1 MLSSLGQAASR
12 YVYLMCAFLP
22 FYLHLVL
29 EKHCL
34 VSWQCMWRAFGMTS
48 FQRLRILTQVERMV
62 VVPLRDVTCLRLSI
76 TLYGSDNLTL
86 RWVNQAFAPDAL
98 VWSVLAEV
106 YRKIVFISLSSDS
119 GFQINVLIVPYVP
132 CATLSHTHLYMF
144 SGSIEKCDELFW
156 WNCDTADHEP
166 LFTII
171 NFFDTNVINFSCCV
185 EHAVWEYDE
194 IRLGYCIFTVQNTI
208 LYFWDGISFLVY
220 SIVIL

>member
-1 MLSSLGQAASR
+1 MLSSLGQAASK
-12 YVYLMCAFLP
+12 YVYLMCAFLS
-22 FYLHLVL
+22 FFLHLVL
-29 EKHCL
+29 EKHFL

-86 RWVNQAFAPDAL
+86 RWVNQVFAPDAL

-106 YRKIVFISLSSDS
+106 NRKIVFISLS

-132 CATLSHTHLYMF
+132 CATLSHMHLYMF

-156 WNCDTADHEP
+156 CNCDTADHEP

-171 NFFDTNVINFSCCV
+171 NFFWYKCNQLFLVCRTCCV
-185 EHAVWEYDE
+185 GIWWNKIGILHIYCTEYNFVL
-194 IRLGYCIFTVQNTI
+194 LG
-208 LYFWDGISFLVY
+208 WH
-220 SIVIL
+220 

>member
-34 VSWQCMWRAFGMTS
+34 VSWLCMWRAFGMTS
-48 FQRLRILTQVERMV
+48 FQRLRILTQVEKMV

-86 RWVNQAFAPDAL
+86 RWVNQVFAPDAL

-132 CATLSHTHLYMF
+132 HCLTCICTCSLEVLR
-144 SGSIEKCDELFW
+144 
-156 WNCDTADHEP
+156 
-166 LFTII
+166 
-171 NFFDTNVINFSCCV
+171 NVMN
-185 EHAVWEYDE
+185 
-194 IRLGYCIFTVQNTI
+194 
-208 LYFWDGISFLVY
+208 Y
-220 SIVIL
+220 SDAIVIQQIMSLYLLL

>member
-1 MLSSLGQAASR
+1 MLSFLGQAASR

-22 FYLHLVL
+22 FNLHLVL
-29 EKHCL
+29 EKHFL

-86 RWVNQAFAPDAL
+86 RWVNQVFAPDAL

-106 YRKIVFISLSSDS
+106 NRKIVFISLSSDS
-119 GFQINVLIVPYVP
+119 GFQINVLIVPVP
-132 CATLSHTHLYMF
+132 CATLSRMHLYMF

-156 WNCDTADHEP
+156 CNCDTADHEP

-171 NFFDTNVINFSCCV
+171 NFFDTNVINFSWCV
-185 EHAVWEYDE
+185 EHAVWEYE
-194 IRLGYCIFTVQNTI
+194 WNKIGILHIYCTEYNFVLLGWHF
-208 LYFWDGISFLVY
+208 F
-220 SIVIL
+220 